1 MATIQDKLFT
11 SGFNLGSPIFVQ
23 GGVNGAYAVSA
34 NQIAWGDSKFNGK
47 TFDGTTVGLLTAIE
61 AACAGID
68 NEQVNQIIKD
78 YLDAK
83 GSDVFATDDE
93 LNDGLTTYYNRIMS
107 DISSKNYITSSE
119 AEKYI
124 DNTELTSALSG
135 KADASAIPS
144 KVSELDNDL
153 EYITRDELPEI
164 PEYDATTITDSS
176 AKKQNQTY
184 YISNIDVISSG
195 NNGYTIS
202 YTFAELPST
211 EIVASNLWG
220 VY

>member
-1 MATIQDKLFT
+1 MATIQEKLFT

-23 GGVNGAYAVSA
+23 EGVNGAYAVSA
-34 NQIAWGDSKFNGK
+34 NQIAWGDSEFNGY
-47 TFDGTTVGLLTAIE
+47 TFGGTTVGLLTAIE

-68 NEQVNQIIKD
+68 NNDTITQIVKD

-93 LNDGLTTYYNRIMS
+93 LNNGLTTYYNKIMS
-107 DISSKNYITSSE
+107 DISLKNYITSSD

-124 DNTELTSALSG
+124 DSTELSTALSS
-135 KADASAIPS
+135 KANTSDIPTTLSDLTNDAGF
-144 KVSELDNDL
+144 
-153 EYITRDELPEI
+153 ITASDLPE
-164 PEYDATTITDSS
+164 YNTTTLSDSS
-176 AKKQNQTY
+176 NNQENQTY
-184 YISNIDVISSG
+184 YISNINVTSLG
-195 NNGYTIS
+195 NNDYQIT